1 MITRETQAAF
11 LERPKEEK
19 KEEKRIFSKHGQ
31 LSAFLSDFCKSR
43 TKALTQSEP
52 PGAGAS
58 SPTSSALSLCLP
70 AVRVREAVLGTAWKG
85 GQGRSLFRPAPSE
98 RSLF

>member
-19 KEEKRIFSKHGQ
+19 KEKCIFSKQGQ
-31 LSAFLSDFCKSR
+31 LNAFRSDFCKSR
-43 TKALTQSEP
+43 TKALRQSEP

-58 SPTSSALSLCLP
+58 SPALGALSLP
-70 AVRVREAVLGTAWKG
+70 SRSVREAVLGTARKG

>member
-19 KEEKRIFSKHGQ
+19 KEEKRIFSKQGQ
-31 LSAFLSDFCKSR
+31 LNAFLSDFCKSR

-58 SPTSSALSLCLP
+58 SPALSALSLP
-70 AVRVREAVLGTAWKG
+70 SRSVREAVLGTAWKG
-85 GQGRSLFRPAPSE
+85 GQGRSLFRPTPSE